1 MMSLALAKSA
11 LLWPLELAI
20 NQVLQL
26 DPASRA
32 RLAPLAGSS
41 LAVTLQRPAFTV
53 FVIVHA
59 DRLQLSPH
67 NEGPITTTVTGSP
80 QALASLLLQR
90 HSLTSLQGTGVE
102 MRGSTAF
109 AQALQQ
115 LLLGLDIDWEFQLSR
130 LLGDIPTRIV
140 ADSVRA
146 TSDYVQRT
154 ASRVRNDIGDFL
166 LEEGRL
172 LPTAGEM
179 ERFADDLQAL
189 TLRID
194 RAAARLALLDT

>member
-1 MMSLALAKSA
+1 MSFALAKSA
-11 LLWPLELAI
+11 LLWPLELAV

-41 LAVTLQRPAFTV
+41 LAIALQRPALTV

-67 NEGPITTTVTGSP
+67 LEGPATTTVAGSP
-80 QALASLLLQR
+80 LALATLLLQR
-90 HSLTSLQGTGVE
+90 QSLVSLQGTGVE
-102 MRGSTAF
+102 LRGSTAF

-115 LLLGLDIDWEFQLSR
+115 LLLNLDIDWEFQLSR

-140 ADSVRA
+140 ADSVHA
-146 TSDYVQRT
+146 TTSYVQRT
-154 ASRVRNDIGDFL
+154 ASRVRDDIGDFL
-166 LEEGRL
+166 LEESRL
-172 LPTAGEM
+172 LPTASEL
-179 ERFADDLQAL
+179 ERFADNLQAL
-189 TLRID
+189 ALRID
-194 RAAARLALLDT
+194 RAEARLSLLKS